1 MSFLKKIGQKV
12 WIEVESLKVWVPG
25 RWVVYRRDN
34 PNYTLEELQALQ
46 AAAEAQRYLWMSG
59 TDKPQWFIDL
69 LNNGEITST
78 GDNTVVLFEWIPGY
92 FQEYPEGGYWATDSA
107 PGWNAGAHSIVWLQQ
122 PPPGHEGITAR
133 YTFKARKESLGI
145 FVGLASNDAGTS
157 PSDVLAGVYLS
168 MGQWRPVRD
177 GEKLSG
183 SGTFEDGTLFTLD
196 LTPAGLQISTSDA
209 SEFVPYIMPSAV
221 CLDAALYL
229 MDDEILSAGVV
240 SGGGQLGVLAA
251 LEGVAA
257 GTDRVPTGHADST
270 LAPVVG
276 AAGVYTR
283 GEGVLAPV
291 LGQAVGGRG
300 VAWGSG
306 DGVLASVSG
315 MAGGSAG
322 VIGSP
327 VGSGF
332 QQASLAPVIG
342 IGIVKSGYS
351 GQQHDGT
358 LAPLYDALA
367 YGGMGHA
374 LSGQVSGNL
383 TPAEG
388 ASFGF
393 PKHPIVILGGYAY
406 AHMPMTAQVHVA
418 VVLNSRGQIITI
430 LDAQAI
436 LGANLSSQ
444 GQALGSM
451 DGDMSLL
458 AYIDSVVRGADGLQG
473 RSFADGGQVPNPSQ
487 QMPGGTEDYD
497 GGYFVWVFNARTG
510 AVSRYLR
517 YGFDSFAQIG
527 GHYFGVAEDGV
538 YLLEGNTDAGQRIE
552 ARAGTGLLD
561 LGAKEL
567 KHVSAVYLDA
577 ASDGV
582 LSVRVQAGQQQYTY
596 QARRASQYNAQQRVD
611 VGRGLRAT
619 HYSFELLNSGA
630 DFELDAMDVNVVKSA
645 RRI

>member
-1 MSFLKKIGQKV
+1 VALK
-12 WIEVESLKVWVPG
+12 
-25 RWVVYRRDN
+25 
-34 PNYTLEELQALQ
+34 
-46 AAAEAQRYLWMSG
+46 
-59 TDKPQWFIDL
+59 
-69 LNNGEITST
+69 
-78 GDNTVVLFEWIPGY
+78 TVLVWIPGFY
-92 FQEYPEGGYWATDSA
+92 YDKVEKEGYWTRDAS
-107 PGWNAGAHSIVWLQQ
+107 PGWNAGAHSIFWLQQ
-122 PPPGHEGITAR
+122 PPPGYEGITAR

-145 FVGLASNDAGTS
+145 FVGLASDDAGTS

-183 SGTFEDGTLFTLD
+183 GGAFTDGTLFTLD

-209 SEFVPYIMPSAV
+209 SEFVPCILPSAV

-229 MDDEILSAGVV
+229 EDDEILSADFAC
-240 SGGGQLGVLAA
+240 GGGQLGVL
-251 LEGVAA
+251 
-257 GTDRVPTGHADST
+257 VPLQGLASDGPIGHANSV
-270 LAPVVG
+270 LAPVTG
-276 AAGVYTR
+276 RAGIYE
-283 GEGVLAPV
+283 GCAGVLAP
-291 LGQAVGGRG
+291 LGG
-300 VAWGSG
+300 VAWTGAG
-306 DGVLASVSG
+306 LGLGVLAPMQSEGIGSVG
-315 MAGGSAG
+315 GVGNDGSA
-322 VIGSP
+322 
-327 VGSGF
+327 F
-332 QQASLAPVIG
+332 QQSVLAPVDG
-342 IGIVKSGYS
+342 ICIVKSGYS
-351 GQQHDGT
+351 GQQHNGA
-358 LAPLYDALA
+358 LAPIYDAWA
-367 YGGMGHA
+367 YGGFGRA
-374 LSGQVSGNL
+374 LSGQPGGMLSNVVGVAYGTEGSNIAAWGERAYVR
-383 TPAEG
+383 TPMATQ
-388 ASFGF
+388 
-393 PKHPIVILGGYAY
+393 PR
-406 AHMPMTAQVHVA
+406 VA

-436 LGANLSSQ
+436 LGVTLSSQ
-444 GQALGSM
+444 GQALGGM

-473 RSFADGGQVPNPSQ
+473 QSFTGGGQVPNPGQ

-538 YLLEGNTDAGQRIE
+538 YLLEGNTDAGQRID

-611 VGRGLRAT
+611 TGRGLRAT
-619 HYSFELLNSGA
+619 HYSFELLNGGA
-630 DFELDAMDVNVVKSA
+630 DFELDAMDVNVAKSA

>member
-1 MSFLKKIGQKV
+1 MPYVTQEK
-12 WIEVESLKVWVPG
+12 
-25 RWVVYRRDN
+25 
-34 PNYTLEELQALQ
+34 
-46 AAAEAQRYLWMSG
+46 
-59 TDKPQWFIDL
+59 
-69 LNNGEITST
+69 
-78 GDNTVVLFEWIPGY
+78 TVLVWIPGFY
-92 FQEYPEGGYWATDSA
+92 YDKVEKEGYWTRDAS
-107 PGWNAGAHSIVWLQQ
+107 PGWNAGAHSLVWLQQ
-122 PPPGHEGITAR
+122 PPPGYEGITAR

-145 FVGLASNDAGTS
+145 FVGLAFDDAGTS

-177 GEKLSG
+177 GERLSG
-183 SGTFEDGTLFTLD
+183 GGVFNDGTLFTLD
-196 LTPAGLQISTSDA
+196 LKPAGLQISTSDA

-229 MDDEILSAGVV
+229 KDDEILSADVAC
-240 SGGGQLGVLAA
+240 GGGQMGVLAPLQGLASNGPTGHANSVLAPVTGRAGIYEGCAGVLAPLGGVAWTGAGLGLGVLAPMQS
-251 LEGVAA
+251 EGI
-257 GTDRVPTGHADST
+257 GS
-270 LAPVVG
+270 VG
-276 AAGVYTR
+276 GV
-283 GEGVLAPV
+283 GNDGSAFQQSVLAPV
-291 LGQAVGGRG
+291 
-300 VAWGSG
+300 
-306 DGVLASVSG
+306 DG
-315 MAGGSAG
+315 
-322 VIGSP
+322 IC
-327 VGSGF
+327 
-332 QQASLAPVIG
+332 
-342 IGIVKSGYS
+342 IVKSGYS
-351 GQQHDGT
+351 GQQHNGA
-358 LAPLYDALA
+358 LAPIYDAWA
-367 YGGMGHA
+367 YGGFGRA
-374 LSGQVSGNL
+374 LSGQPGGMLSNVVGVAYGTEGSNIAAWEERAYVR
-383 TPAEG
+383 TPMATQ
-388 ASFGF
+388 
-393 PKHPIVILGGYAY
+393 PR
-406 AHMPMTAQVHVA
+406 VA
-418 VVLNSRGQIITI
+418 VVLNSRGQIVTI

-436 LGANLSSQ
+436 LGATLSSQ

-473 RSFADGGQVPNPSQ
+473 QSFTGGGQAPNPGQ

-567 KHVSAVYLDA
+567 KHVSAVYLDT

-596 QARRASQYNAQQRVD
+596 QARRASQHNAQQRVD
-611 VGRGLRAT
+611 TGRGLRAT
-619 HYSFELLNSGA
+619 HYSFELLNGGA
-630 DFELDAMDVNVVKSA
+630 DFELDSMDVNVAKSA

>member
-1 MSFLKKIGQKV
+1 MPYILEKQTRTK
-12 WIEVESLKVWVPG
+12 WVPG
-25 RWVVYRRDN
+25 HWTE
-34 PNYTLEELQALQ
+34 YT
-46 AAAEAQRYLWMSG
+46 AES
-59 TDKPQWFIDL
+59 
-69 LNNGEITST
+69 
-78 GDNTVVLFEWIPGY
+78 
-92 FQEYPEGGYWATDSA
+92 GYWAPDPA
-107 PGWNAGAHSIVWLQQ
+107 AGWNAGAHSLVWLQQ
-122 PPPGHEGITAR
+122 PPPGYEGITAR
-133 YTFKARKESLGI
+133 YTFRARKESLGI
-145 FVGLASNDAGTS
+145 FVGLASDDAGTS

-183 SGTFEDGTLFTLD
+183 GGAFNDGTLFTLD
-196 LTPAGLQISTSDA
+196 LTPTGLQISTSDA

-229 MDDEILSAGVV
+229 KDDEILSADVAC
-240 SGGGQLGVLAA
+240 GGGQLGVL
-251 LEGVAA
+251 
-257 GTDRVPTGHADST
+257 VPLQGLAYNGPIGHANSV

-276 AAGVYTR
+276 RAGMYE
-283 GEGVLAPV
+283 GCAGVLAP
-291 LGQAVGGRG
+291 LGG
-300 VAWGSG
+300 VAWTGAG
-306 DGVLASVSG
+306 LGLGVLAPMQSEG
-315 MAGGSAG
+315 
-322 VIGSP
+322 IGS
-327 VGSGF
+327 VGGVGNDGPAF
-332 QQASLAPVIG
+332 QQSALAPVDG
-342 IGIVKSGYS
+342 ICIVKSGYS
-351 GQQHDGT
+351 GQQHSGA
-358 LAPLYDALA
+358 LAPIYDAWA
-367 YGGMGHA
+367 YGGFGRA
-374 LSGQVSGNL
+374 LSGQPGGMLSQAVGVAYGTEGSNIAAL
-383 TPAEG
+383 EERVYVRTPMATQ
-388 ASFGF
+388 
-393 PKHPIVILGGYAY
+393 PR
-406 AHMPMTAQVHVA
+406 VA

-473 RSFADGGQVPNPSQ
+473 QSFTGGGQAPNPGQ

-611 VGRGLRAT
+611 TGRGLRAT

-630 DFELDAMDVNVVKSA
+630 DFELDAMDVNVAKSA

>member
-1 MSFLKKIGQKV
+1 MPYVTQEK
-12 WIEVESLKVWVPG
+12 
-25 RWVVYRRDN
+25 
-34 PNYTLEELQALQ
+34 
-46 AAAEAQRYLWMSG
+46 
-59 TDKPQWFIDL
+59 
-69 LNNGEITST
+69 
-78 GDNTVVLFEWIPGY
+78 TVLVWIPGFY
-92 FQEYPEGGYWATDSA
+92 YDKVEKEGYWTRDAS
-107 PGWNAGAHSIVWLQQ
+107 PGWNAGAHSLVWLQQ
-122 PPPGHEGITAR
+122 PPPGYEGITAR

-145 FVGLASNDAGTS
+145 FVGLAFDDAGTS

-183 SGTFEDGTLFTLD
+183 GGAFNDGTLFTLD
-196 LTPAGLQISTSDA
+196 LTPTGLQISTADA

-229 MDDEILSAGVV
+229 KDDEILSADVAC
-240 SGGGQLGVLAA
+240 GGGQLGVL
-251 LEGVAA
+251 
-257 GTDRVPTGHADST
+257 VPLQGLASNGPIGHANSV

-276 AAGVYTR
+276 RAGIYE
-283 GEGVLAPV
+283 GCAGVLAP
-291 LGQAVGGRG
+291 LGG
-300 VAWGSG
+300 VAWTGAG
-306 DGVLASVSG
+306 LGLGVLAPMQSEG
-315 MAGGSAG
+315 
-322 VIGSP
+322 IGS
-327 VGSGF
+327 VGGVGNDGPAF
-332 QQASLAPVIG
+332 QQSALAPVDG
-342 IGIVKSGYS
+342 ICIVKSGYS
-351 GQQHDGT
+351 GQQHNGA
-358 LAPLYDALA
+358 LAPIYDAWA
-367 YGGMGHA
+367 YGGFGRT
-374 LSGQVSGNL
+374 LSGQPGGMLSQAVGVAYGTEGGNIAAWEERVYVR
-383 TPAEG
+383 TPMATQ
-388 ASFGF
+388 
-393 PKHPIVILGGYAY
+393 PR
-406 AHMPMTAQVHVA
+406 VA
-418 VVLNSRGQIITI
+418 VVLNSRGQIITM

-436 LGANLSSQ
+436 LGATLSSQ

-473 RSFADGGQVPNPSQ
+473 QSFTGGGQTPGGG

-611 VGRGLRAT
+611 TGRGLRAT
-619 HYSFELLNSGA
+619 HYSFELLNGGA
-630 DFELDAMDVNVVKSA
+630 DFELDAMDVSVAKSA

>member
-12 WIEVESLKVWVPG
+12 WIEVDSSRVWVPG

-69 LNNGEITST
+69 LNNGEITSA
-78 GDNTVVLFEWIPGY
+78 GNNTVVLFEWIPGY
-92 FQEYPEGGYWATDSA
+92 FQEYPEGGYWVNDSA

-122 PPPGHEGITAR
+122 PPPGYEGITTR

-145 FVGLASNDAGTS
+145 FVGLASDDAGTS

-183 SGTFEDGTLFTLD
+183 GGTFEDGTLFTLD
-196 LTPAGLQISTSDA
+196 LTPAGLQISTPDA
-209 SEFVPYIMPSAV
+209 SEFVPYIVPSAV

-240 SGGGQLGVLAA
+240 IGGGQLGVLAA

-257 GTDRVPTGHADST
+257 GTDMARTGHADST
-270 LAPVVG
+270 LAPVIG
-276 AAGVYTR
+276 GAGVYTR

-306 DGVLASVSG
+306 DGVLAPVSG

-351 GQQHDGT
+351 GQQHDGA

-367 YGGMGHA
+367 YGGIGHA
-374 LSGQVSGNL
+374 LSGQFGGNL
-383 TPAEG
+383 VPVEG
-388 ASFGF
+388 TSFGF

-406 AHMPMTAQVHVA
+406 AHMPITAQVHVA
-418 VVLNSRGQIITI
+418 VVLNSRGQIVTI

-436 LGANLSSQ
+436 LGATLSSQ

-473 RSFADGGQVPNPSQ
+473 QSFAGGGQVPNPGQ
-487 QMPGGTEDYD
+487 QMPDGTEDYD

-538 YLLEGNTDAGQRIE
+538 YLLEGNTDAGQRID

-582 LSVRVQAGQQQYTY
+582 LSVRVQVGQQQYTY

-611 VGRGLRAT
+611 TGRGLRAT
-619 HYSFELLNSGA
+619 HYSFELLNGGA
-630 DFELDAMDVNVVKSA
+630 DFELDAMDVNVAKSA

>member
-1 MSFLKKIGQKV
+1 MPYVTQEK
-12 WIEVESLKVWVPG
+12 
-25 RWVVYRRDN
+25 
-34 PNYTLEELQALQ
+34 
-46 AAAEAQRYLWMSG
+46 
-59 TDKPQWFIDL
+59 
-69 LNNGEITST
+69 
-78 GDNTVVLFEWIPGY
+78 TVIVWIPGFY
-92 FQEYPEGGYWATDSA
+92 YDKVEKEGYWTRDAS
-107 PGWNAGAHSIVWLQQ
+107 PGWNAGARSIVWLQQ
-122 PPPGHEGITAR
+122 PPPGYEGITAR

-157 PSDVLAGVYLS
+157 PGDVLAGVYLS

-177 GEKLSG
+177 GERLSG
-183 SGTFEDGTLFTLD
+183 GGVFNDGTLFTLD

-229 MDDEILSAGVV
+229 KDDEILSADFAC
-240 SGGGQLGVLAA
+240 GGGQLGVFAPLQGLASD
-251 LEGVAA
+251 G
-257 GTDRVPTGHADST
+257 PIGHANSV
-270 LAPVVG
+270 LAPVTG
-276 AAGVYTR
+276 RAGIYE
-283 GEGVLAPV
+283 GCAGVLAP
-291 LGQAVGGRG
+291 LGG
-300 VAWGSG
+300 VAWTGAG
-306 DGVLASVSG
+306 LGLGVLSPMQSEGIGSVG
-315 MAGGSAG
+315 GVGNDGSA
-322 VIGSP
+322 
-327 VGSGF
+327 F
-332 QQASLAPVIG
+332 QQSVLAPVDG
-342 IGIVKSGYS
+342 ICIVKSGYS
-351 GQQHDGT
+351 GQQHNGA
-358 LAPLYDALA
+358 LAPIYDAWA
-367 YGGMGHA
+367 YGGFGRA
-374 LSGQVSGNL
+374 LSGQPGGMLSNVVGVAYGTEGSNIAAWEERAYVR
-383 TPAEG
+383 TPMATQ
-388 ASFGF
+388 
-393 PKHPIVILGGYAY
+393 PR
-406 AHMPMTAQVHVA
+406 VA

-436 LGANLSSQ
+436 LGATLSSQ

-473 RSFADGGQVPNPSQ
+473 QSFTGGGQAPNPGQ

-611 VGRGLRAT
+611 TGRGLRAT
-619 HYSFELLNSGA
+619 HYSFELLNGGA
-630 DFELDAMDVNVVKSA
+630 DFELDAMDVNVAKSA

>member
-1 MSFLKKIGQKV
+1 MPYI
-12 WIEVESLKVWVPG
+12 
-25 RWVVYRRDN
+25 
-34 PNYTLEELQALQ
+34 TELQT
-46 AAAEAQRYLWMSG
+46 R
-59 TDKPQWFIDL
+59 TK
-69 LNNGEITST
+69 
-78 GDNTVVLFEWIPGY
+78 WIPGY
-92 FQEYPEGGYWATDSA
+92 WTEYTAESGYWETDPA
-107 PGWNAGAHSIVWLQQ
+107 AGWNAGAHSLVWLQQ
-122 PPPGHEGITAR
+122 PPPGYEGITAR

-145 FVGLASNDAGTS
+145 FVGLASDDAGTS

-183 SGTFEDGTLFTLD
+183 GGVFNDGTLFTLD
-196 LTPAGLQISTSDA
+196 LAPAGLQISTSDA
-209 SEFVPYIMPSAV
+209 SEFVPYIIPSAV

-229 MDDEILSAGVV
+229 KDDEILSADVAC
-240 SGGGQLGVLAA
+240 GGGQLGVLAPLQGLA
-251 LEGVAA
+251 SQG
-257 GTDRVPTGHADST
+257 PIGHANSV

-276 AAGVYTR
+276 RAGIYE
-283 GEGVLAPV
+283 GCAGVLAP
-291 LGQAVGGRG
+291 LGG
-300 VAWGSG
+300 VAWTGAG
-306 DGVLASVSG
+306 LGLGVLTPMQSEGIGSVG
-315 MAGGSAG
+315 GVGNDGSA
-322 VIGSP
+322 
-327 VGSGF
+327 F
-332 QQASLAPVIG
+332 QQSVLAPVDG
-342 IGIVKSGYS
+342 ICIVKSGYS
-351 GQQHDGT
+351 GQQHNGV
-358 LAPLYDALA
+358 LAPIYDAWA
-367 YGGMGHA
+367 YGGFGRA
-374 LSGQVSGNL
+374 LSGQPGGMLSHAVGVAYGTEGSNIAAWEEL
-383 TPAEG
+383 VYVRTPMATQ
-388 ASFGF
+388 
-393 PKHPIVILGGYAY
+393 PR
-406 AHMPMTAQVHVA
+406 VA

-436 LGANLSSQ
+436 LGATLSSQ

-451 DGDMSLL
+451 DGDTSLL

-473 RSFADGGQVPNPSQ
+473 QSFTGGGQAPNPGQ

-538 YLLEGNTDAGQRIE
+538 YLLEGNTDAGKRIE

-596 QARRASQYNAQQRVD
+596 QARCASQHNAQQRVD
-611 VGRGLRAT
+611 TGRGLRAT
-619 HYSFELLNSGA
+619 HYSFELLNGGA
-630 DFELDAMDVNVVKSA
+630 DFELDSMDVNVAKSA

>member
-12 WIEVESLKVWVPG
+12 WIEVEQSKVWVPG
-25 RWVVYRRDN
+25 RWVILN
-34 PNYTLEELQALQ
+34 PQYVFGEDDPRY
-46 AAAEAQRYLWMSG
+46 AEALEDAMHFWRISNTG
-59 TDKPQWFIDL
+59 ASDWFNRRL
-69 LNNGEITST
+69 ERREINSL
-78 GDNTVVLFEWIPGY
+78 GDGALYGWIPGY
-92 FQEYPEGGYWATDSA
+92 FQEHSDGGGYWATDSA

-183 SGTFEDGTLFTLD
+183 GGTFEDGTLFTLD
-196 LTPAGLQISTSDA
+196 LTPAGLQISTSDS
-209 SEFVPYIMPSAV
+209 SEFVPYTMPSAV

-240 SGGGQLGVLAA
+240 SGGGQLGVLSA
-251 LEGVAA
+251 LEGVA
-257 GTDRVPTGHADST
+257 GTNLVPTGHADST

-276 AAGVYTR
+276 GSGVYTR

-418 VVLNSRGQIITI
+418 VVLNSRGQIITM
-430 LDAQAI
+430 LDVQTI
-436 LGANLSSQ
+436 LGATLSSQ

-473 RSFADGGQVPNPSQ
+473 QSFTGGVQGPNPGQ

-611 VGRGLRAT
+611 TGRGLRAT
-619 HYSFELLNSGA
+619 HYSFELLNGGA
-630 DFELDAMDVNVVKSA
+630 DFELDAMDVSVAKSA

>member
-1 MSFLKKIGQKV
+1 MTLGLTAAS
-12 WIEVESLKVWVPG
+12 
-25 RWVVYRRDN
+25 VVRYLDR
-34 PNYTLEELQALQ
+34 Q
-46 AAAEAQRYLWMSG
+46 AACFHKRSVW
-59 TDKPQWFIDL
+59 P
-69 LNNGEITST
+69 T
-78 GDNTVVLFEWIPGY
+78 GLRLAI
-92 FQEYPEGGYWATDSA
+92 S
-107 PGWNAGAHSIVWLQQ
+107 
-122 PPPGHEGITAR
+122 R
-133 YTFKARKESLGI
+133 LGK
-145 FVGLASNDAGTS
+145 S
-157 PSDVLAGVYLS
+157 GVY
-168 MGQWRPVRD
+168 VR
-177 GEKLSG
+177 
-183 SGTFEDGTLFTLD
+183 
-196 LTPAGLQISTSDA
+196 TP
-209 SEFVPYIMPSAV
+209 
-221 CLDAALYL
+221 
-229 MDDEILSAGVV
+229 
-240 SGGGQLGVLAA
+240 
-251 LEGVAA
+251 
-257 GTDRVPTGHADST
+257 
-270 LAPVVG
+270 
-276 AAGVYTR
+276 
-283 GEGVLAPV
+283 
-291 LGQAVGGRG
+291 
-300 VAWGSG
+300 
-306 DGVLASVSG
+306 
-315 MAGGSAG
+315 MATQ
-322 VIGSP
+322 P
-327 VGSGF
+327 R
-332 QQASLAPVIG
+332 
-342 IGIVKSGYS
+342 
-351 GQQHDGT
+351 
-358 LAPLYDALA
+358 
-367 YGGMGHA
+367 
-374 LSGQVSGNL
+374 
-383 TPAEG
+383 
-388 ASFGF
+388 
-393 PKHPIVILGGYAY
+393 
-406 AHMPMTAQVHVA
+406 VA

-473 RSFADGGQVPNPSQ
+473 QSFTGGGQAPNPGQ

-611 VGRGLRAT
+611 TGRGLRAT

>member
-1 MSFLKKIGQKV
+1 MPYI
-12 WIEVESLKVWVPG
+12 
-25 RWVVYRRDN
+25 
-34 PNYTLEELQALQ
+34 LEKQT
-46 AAAEAQRYLWMSG
+46 R
-59 TDKPQWFIDL
+59 TK
-69 LNNGEITST
+69 
-78 GDNTVVLFEWIPGY
+78 WIPGY
-92 FQEYPEGGYWATDSA
+92 WTEYTAESGYWAPDPA
-107 PGWNAGAHSIVWLQQ
+107 AGWNAGAHSLVWLQQ
-122 PPPGHEGITAR
+122 PPPGYEGITAR

-145 FVGLASNDAGTS
+145 FVGLAFDDAGTS

-183 SGTFEDGTLFTLD
+183 GGAFNDGTLFTLD
-196 LTPAGLQISTSDA
+196 LTPTGLQISTSDA

-229 MDDEILSAGVV
+229 KDDEILSADVAC
-240 SGGGQLGVLAA
+240 GGGQLGVLAPLQGLA
-251 LEGVAA
+251 SDG
-257 GTDRVPTGHADST
+257 PIGHANSV

-276 AAGVYTR
+276 RAGIYE
-283 GEGVLAPV
+283 GCAGVLAP
-291 LGQAVGGRG
+291 LGG
-300 VAWGSG
+300 VAWTGAG
-306 DGVLASVSG
+306 LGLGVLAPMQG
-315 MAGGSAG
+315 EGTGSATDG
-322 VIGSP
+322 LA
-327 VGSGF
+327 F
-332 QQASLAPVIG
+332 QQSVLAPVDG
-342 IGIVKSGYS
+342 ICIVKSGYS
-351 GQQHDGT
+351 GQQHSGA
-358 LAPLYDALA
+358 LAPIYDAWA
-367 YGGMGHA
+367 YGGFGRA
-374 LSGQVSGNL
+374 LSGQPGGMLSQAVGVAYGTEGSNIAAWEERVYMR
-383 TPAEG
+383 TPMATQ
-388 ASFGF
+388 
-393 PKHPIVILGGYAY
+393 PR
-406 AHMPMTAQVHVA
+406 VA

-473 RSFADGGQVPNPSQ
+473 QSFTGGGQAPNPGQ

-611 VGRGLRAT
+611 TGRGLRAT

-630 DFELDAMDVNVVKSA
+630 DFELDAMDVNVAKSA

>member
-1 MSFLKKIGQKV
+1 MPYVTQEK
-12 WIEVESLKVWVPG
+12 
-25 RWVVYRRDN
+25 
-34 PNYTLEELQALQ
+34 
-46 AAAEAQRYLWMSG
+46 
-59 TDKPQWFIDL
+59 
-69 LNNGEITST
+69 
-78 GDNTVVLFEWIPGY
+78 TVLVWIPGFY
-92 FQEYPEGGYWATDSA
+92 YDKVEKEGYWTRDAS
-107 PGWNAGAHSIVWLQQ
+107 PGWNAGAHSLVWLQQ
-122 PPPGHEGITAR
+122 PPPGYEGITAR
-133 YTFKARKESLGI
+133 YTFKARKESMGI
-145 FVGLASNDAGTS
+145 FVGLAFDDAGTS

-177 GEKLSG
+177 GEKLSVG
-183 SGTFEDGTLFTLD
+183 GAFNDGTLFALD
-196 LTPAGLQISTSDA
+196 LTPTGLQISTADA

-229 MDDEILSAGVV
+229 KDDEILSADVAC
-240 SGGGQLGVLAA
+240 GGGQLGVLAPLQGLA
-251 LEGVAA
+251 SNG
-257 GTDRVPTGHADST
+257 PIGHANSV

-276 AAGVYTR
+276 RAGIYE
-283 GEGVLAPV
+283 GCAGVLAP
-291 LGQAVGGRG
+291 LGG
-300 VAWGSG
+300 VAWTGAG
-306 DGVLASVSG
+306 LGLGVLAPMQSEGIGSVG
-315 MAGGSAG
+315 EADDGSA
-322 VIGSP
+322 
-327 VGSGF
+327 F
-332 QQASLAPVIG
+332 QQSVLAPVDG
-342 IGIVKSGYS
+342 ICIVKSGYS
-351 GQQHDGT
+351 GQQHSGA
-358 LAPLYDALA
+358 LAPIYDAWA
-367 YGGMGHA
+367 YGGFGRA
-374 LSGQVSGNL
+374 LSGQPGGMLSQAVGVAYGTEGSNIAAWEERVYVR
-383 TPAEG
+383 TPMATQ
-388 ASFGF
+388 
-393 PKHPIVILGGYAY
+393 PR
-406 AHMPMTAQVHVA
+406 VA
-418 VVLNSRGQIITI
+418 VVLNSRGQIVTI

-473 RSFADGGQVPNPSQ
+473 QSFTGGGQAPNPGQ

-611 VGRGLRAT
+611 TGRGLRAT

>member
-1 MSFLKKIGQKV
+1 MPYVTQEK
-12 WIEVESLKVWVPG
+12 
-25 RWVVYRRDN
+25 
-34 PNYTLEELQALQ
+34 
-46 AAAEAQRYLWMSG
+46 
-59 TDKPQWFIDL
+59 
-69 LNNGEITST
+69 
-78 GDNTVVLFEWIPGY
+78 TVLVWIPGFY
-92 FQEYPEGGYWATDSA
+92 YDKVEKEGYWTRDAS
-107 PGWNAGAHSIVWLQQ
+107 PGWNAGARSLVWLQQ
-122 PPPGHEGITAR
+122 PPPGYEGITAR

-145 FVGLASNDAGTS
+145 FVGLASDDAGTS

-183 SGTFEDGTLFTLD
+183 GGAFNDGTLFTLD
-196 LTPAGLQISTSDA
+196 LTPTGLQISTADA

-229 MDDEILSAGVV
+229 KDDEILSADVAC
-240 SGGGQLGVLAA
+240 GGGQMGVLAPLQGLA
-251 LEGVAA
+251 SNG
-257 GTDRVPTGHADST
+257 PIGHANSV

-276 AAGVYTR
+276 RAGLYE
-283 GEGVLAPV
+283 GCAGVLAP
-291 LGQAVGGRG
+291 LGG
-300 VAWGSG
+300 VAWTGAG
-306 DGVLASVSG
+306 LGLGVLAPMQSEGIGSVG
-315 MAGGSAG
+315 GVGNDGSA
-322 VIGSP
+322 
-327 VGSGF
+327 F
-332 QQASLAPVIG
+332 QQSVLAPVDG
-342 IGIVKSGYS
+342 ICIVKSGYS
-351 GQQHDGT
+351 GQQHNGA
-358 LAPLYDALA
+358 LAPIYDAWA
-367 YGGMGHA
+367 YGGFGRA
-374 LSGQVSGNL
+374 LSGQPGGMLSNVVGVAYGTEGSNIAAWEERAYVR
-383 TPAEG
+383 TPMATQ
-388 ASFGF
+388 
-393 PKHPIVILGGYAY
+393 PR
-406 AHMPMTAQVHVA
+406 VA

-436 LGANLSSQ
+436 LGATMLAR
-444 GQALGSM
+444 GRALGSM

-473 RSFADGGQVPNPSQ
+473 QSFTGGGQAPNPGQ

-611 VGRGLRAT
+611 TGRGLRAT
-619 HYSFELLNSGA
+619 HYSFELLNGGA
-630 DFELDAMDVNVVKSA
+630 DFELDAMDVSVAKSA

>member
-1 MSFLKKIGQKV
+1 MPYI
-12 WIEVESLKVWVPG
+12 
-25 RWVVYRRDN
+25 
-34 PNYTLEELQALQ
+34 LEKQT
-46 AAAEAQRYLWMSG
+46 R
-59 TDKPQWFIDL
+59 TK
-69 LNNGEITST
+69 
-78 GDNTVVLFEWIPGY
+78 WIPGY
-92 FQEYPEGGYWATDSA
+92 WAEYTAESGYWAPDTA
-107 PGWNAGAHSIVWLQQ
+107 AGWNAGAHSLVWLQQ
-122 PPPGHEGITAR
+122 PPPGYEGITAR

-145 FVGLASNDAGTS
+145 FVGLAFDDAGTS

-183 SGTFEDGTLFTLD
+183 GGAFNDGTLFTLD
-196 LTPAGLQISTSDA
+196 LTPTGLQISTPDA

-229 MDDEILSAGVV
+229 KDDEILSADVAC
-240 SGGGQLGVLAA
+240 GGGQLGVL
-251 LEGVAA
+251 
-257 GTDRVPTGHADST
+257 VPLQGLASNGPIGHANSV
-270 LAPVVG
+270 LAPV
-276 AAGVYTR
+276 AGR
-283 GEGVLAPV
+283 AGIHEGCAGVLAP
-291 LGQAVGGRG
+291 LGG
-300 VAWGSG
+300 VAWTGAG
-306 DGVLASVSG
+306 LGLGVLAPMQSEGIGSVG
-315 MAGGSAG
+315 GAGDGSA
-322 VIGSP
+322 
-327 VGSGF
+327 F
-332 QQASLAPVIG
+332 QQSVLTPVDG
-342 IGIVKSGYS
+342 ICIVKSGYS
-351 GQQHDGT
+351 GQQHSGA
-358 LAPLYDALA
+358 LAPIYDAWA
-367 YGGMGHA
+367 YGGFGRA
-374 LSGQVSGNL
+374 LSGQPGGMLSQAVGVAYGTEGSNIAAWEERVYVR
-383 TPAEG
+383 TPMATQ
-388 ASFGF
+388 
-393 PKHPIVILGGYAY
+393 PR
-406 AHMPMTAQVHVA
+406 VA
-418 VVLNSRGQIITI
+418 VVLNSRGQIVTI

-436 LGANLSSQ
+436 LGATLSSQ

-473 RSFADGGQVPNPSQ
+473 QSFTGGGQAPNPGQ

-517 YGFDSFAQIG
+517 YGFDSFARIG

-561 LGAKEL
+561 MGAKEL

-611 VGRGLRAT
+611 TGRGLRAT
-619 HYSFELLNSGA
+619 HYSFELLNNGA
-630 DFELDAMDVNVVKSA
+630 DFELDAMDVNVAKSA

>member
-1 MSFLKKIGQKV
+1 MPYITELQTRTK
-12 WIEVESLKVWVPG
+12 WVPG
-25 RWVVYRRDN
+25 HWTE
-34 PNYTLEELQALQ
+34 YT
-46 AAAEAQRYLWMSG
+46 AES
-59 TDKPQWFIDL
+59 
-69 LNNGEITST
+69 
-78 GDNTVVLFEWIPGY
+78 
-92 FQEYPEGGYWATDSA
+92 GYWAPDPA
-107 PGWNAGAHSIVWLQQ
+107 AGWNAGAHSLVWLQQ
-122 PPPGHEGITAR
+122 PPPGYEGITAR
-133 YTFKARKESLGI
+133 YTFKARKESMGI
-145 FVGLASNDAGTS
+145 FVGLAFDDAGTS

-177 GEKLSG
+177 GENLSG
-183 SGTFEDGTLFTLD
+183 GGAFNDGTLFTLD
-196 LTPAGLQISTSDA
+196 LTSTGLQISTADA

-229 MDDEILSAGVV
+229 KDDEILSADV
-240 SGGGQLGVLAA
+240 SCGGGQLGVLAPLQGLA
-251 LEGVAA
+251 SQG
-257 GTDRVPTGHADST
+257 PIGHANSV

-276 AAGVYTR
+276 RAGIYE
-283 GEGVLAPV
+283 GCAGVLAP
-291 LGQAVGGRG
+291 LGG
-300 VAWGSG
+300 VAWTGAG
-306 DGVLASVSG
+306 LGLGVLAPMQSEG
-315 MAGGSAG
+315 
-322 VIGSP
+322 IGS
-327 VGSGF
+327 VGGAGDGLSS
-332 QQASLAPVIG
+332 QQSVLAPVDG
-342 IGIVKSGYS
+342 ICIVKSGYS
-351 GQQHDGT
+351 GQQHSGA
-358 LAPLYDALA
+358 LAPIYDAWA
-367 YGGMGHA
+367 YGGFGRA
-374 LSGQVSGNL
+374 LSGQPGGMLSQAVGVAYG
-383 TPAEG
+383 TEG
-388 ASFGF
+388 SNIAALEERVYVRTQMATQ
-393 PKHPIVILGGYAY
+393 PR
-406 AHMPMTAQVHVA
+406 VA
-418 VVLNSRGQIITI
+418 VVLNSRGQIITM

-436 LGANLSSQ
+436 LGATLSSQ

-473 RSFADGGQVPNPSQ
+473 QSFTGGGQAPNPGQ

-611 VGRGLRAT
+611 IGRGLRAT

-630 DFELDAMDVNVVKSA
+630 DFELDAMDVNVAKSA

>member
-1 MSFLKKIGQKV
+1 MPYIL
-12 WIEVESLKVWVPG
+12 
-25 RWVVYRRDN
+25 
-34 PNYTLEELQALQ
+34 ELQ
-46 AAAEAQRYLWMSG
+46 
-59 TDKPQWFIDL
+59 TFTK
-69 LNNGEITST
+69 
-78 GDNTVVLFEWIPGY
+78 WIPGY
-92 FQEYPEGGYWATDSA
+92 WAEYTAESGYWAPDPA
-107 PGWNAGAHSIVWLQQ
+107 AGWNAGAHSLVWLQQ
-122 PPPGHEGITAR
+122 PPPGYEGITAR
-133 YTFKARKESLGI
+133 YTFKARKESMGI
-145 FVGLASNDAGTS
+145 FVGLAFDDAGTS

-177 GEKLSG
+177 GERLSG
-183 SGTFEDGTLFTLD
+183 GGVFNDGTLFTLD

-229 MDDEILSAGVV
+229 KDDEILSADVAC
-240 SGGGQLGVLAA
+240 GGGQLGVLAPLQGLA
-251 LEGVAA
+251 SNG
-257 GTDRVPTGHADST
+257 PIGHANSV

-276 AAGVYTR
+276 RAGIYE
-283 GEGVLAPV
+283 GCAGVLAP
-291 LGQAVGGRG
+291 LGG
-300 VAWGSG
+300 VAWTGAG
-306 DGVLASVSG
+306 LGLGVLAPMQSEGIGSVG
-315 MAGGSAG
+315 GVGNDGSA
-322 VIGSP
+322 
-327 VGSGF
+327 F
-332 QQASLAPVIG
+332 QQSVLAPVDG
-342 IGIVKSGYS
+342 ICIVKSGYS
-351 GQQHDGT
+351 GQQHNGA
-358 LAPLYDALA
+358 LAPIYDAWA
-367 YGGMGHA
+367 YGGFGRA
-374 LSGQVSGNL
+374 LSGQPGGMLSHAVGVAYGTEGSNIAAWEERVYVR
-383 TPAEG
+383 TPMATQ
-388 ASFGF
+388 
-393 PKHPIVILGGYAY
+393 PR
-406 AHMPMTAQVHVA
+406 VA

-436 LGANLSSQ
+436 LGATLSSQ

-473 RSFADGGQVPNPSQ
+473 QSFTGGGQVPNPGQ

-582 LSVRVQAGQQQYTY
+582 LSVRVQAGDQRYTY
-596 QARRASQYNAQQRVD
+596 QARRASQHNAQQRVD
-611 VGRGLRAT
+611 TGRGLRAT
-619 HYSFELLNSGA
+619 HYSFELLNGGA
-630 DFELDAMDVNVVKSA
+630 DFELDAMDVNVAKSA

>member
-1 MSFLKKIGQKV
+1 MPYI
-12 WIEVESLKVWVPG
+12 VEKRQVTKWVPG
-25 RWVVYRRDN
+25 RYETYVAVPAHYD
-34 PNYTLEELQALQ
+34 Y
-46 AAAEAQRYLWMSG
+46 S
-59 TDKPQWFIDL
+59 
-69 LNNGEITST
+69 TS
-78 GDNTVVLFEWIPGY
+78 
-92 FQEYPEGGYWATDSA
+92 
-107 PGWNAGAHSIVWLQQ
+107 PGWNAGAHSLVWLQQ
-122 PPPGHEGITAR
+122 PPPGYEGITAR

-145 FVGLASNDAGTS
+145 FVGLASSDYGTS

-183 SGTFEDGTLFTLD
+183 GGAFNDGTLFTLD
-196 LTPAGLQISTSDA
+196 LTPTGLQISTSDA

-229 MDDEILSAGVV
+229 KDDEILSADVAC
-240 SGGGQLGVLAA
+240 GGGQLGVLAPLQGLA
-251 LEGVAA
+251 SNG
-257 GTDRVPTGHADST
+257 PIGHANSV

-276 AAGVYTR
+276 RAGIYE
-283 GEGVLAPV
+283 GCAGVLAP
-291 LGQAVGGRG
+291 LGG
-300 VAWGSG
+300 VAWTGAG
-306 DGVLASVSG
+306 LGLGVLAPMQSEG
-315 MAGGSAG
+315 
-322 VIGSP
+322 IGS
-327 VGSGF
+327 VGDGLAF
-332 QQASLAPVIG
+332 QQSVLAPVDG
-342 IGIVKSGYS
+342 ICIVKSGYS
-351 GQQHDGT
+351 GQQHSGA
-358 LAPLYDALA
+358 LAPIYDAWA
-367 YGGMGHA
+367 YGGFGRA
-374 LSGQVSGNL
+374 LSGQPGGMLSQAVGVAYGTEGGNIAAWEERVYVR
-383 TPAEG
+383 TPMATQ
-388 ASFGF
+388 
-393 PKHPIVILGGYAY
+393 PR
-406 AHMPMTAQVHVA
+406 VA

-473 RSFADGGQVPNPSQ
+473 QSFTGGGQAPNPGQ

-611 VGRGLRAT
+611 TGRGLRAT

-630 DFELDAMDVNVVKSA
+630 DFELDAMDVNVAKSA

>member
-1 MSFLKKIGQKV
+1 MPYI
-12 WIEVESLKVWVPG
+12 VEKRQVTKWVPG
-25 RWVVYRRDN
+25 RYETYVAVPAHYD
-34 PNYTLEELQALQ
+34 Y
-46 AAAEAQRYLWMSG
+46 S
-59 TDKPQWFIDL
+59 
-69 LNNGEITST
+69 TS
-78 GDNTVVLFEWIPGY
+78 
-92 FQEYPEGGYWATDSA
+92 
-107 PGWNAGAHSIVWLQQ
+107 PGWNAGAHSLVWLQQ
-122 PPPGHEGITAR
+122 PPPGYEGITAR

-145 FVGLASNDAGTS
+145 FVGLASSDYGTS

-183 SGTFEDGTLFTLD
+183 GGAFNDGTLFTLD
-196 LTPAGLQISTSDA
+196 LTPTGLQISTSDA

-229 MDDEILSAGVV
+229 KDDEILSADVAC
-240 SGGGQLGVLAA
+240 GGGQLGVL
-251 LEGVAA
+251 
-257 GTDRVPTGHADST
+257 VPLQGLASNGPIGHANSV

-276 AAGVYTR
+276 RAGIYE
-283 GEGVLAPV
+283 GCAGVLAP
-291 LGQAVGGRG
+291 LGG
-300 VAWGSG
+300 VAWTGAG
-306 DGVLASVSG
+306 LGLGVLAPMQSEGIGSVG
-315 MAGGSAG
+315 GVGNDGSA
-322 VIGSP
+322 
-327 VGSGF
+327 F
-332 QQASLAPVIG
+332 QQSVLAPVDG
-342 IGIVKSGYS
+342 ICIVKSGYS
-351 GQQHDGT
+351 GQQHNGV
-358 LAPLYDALA
+358 LAPIYDAWA
-367 YGGMGHA
+367 YGGFGRA
-374 LSGQVSGNL
+374 LSGQPGGILSNAVGVAYGTEGSNIAAWEERVYVR
-383 TPAEG
+383 TPMATQ
-388 ASFGF
+388 
-393 PKHPIVILGGYAY
+393 PR
-406 AHMPMTAQVHVA
+406 VA
-418 VVLNSRGQIITI
+418 VVLNSRGQIVTI

-436 LGANLSSQ
+436 LGATLSSQ

-458 AYIDSVVRGADGLQG
+458 AYIDSVVRGSDGLQG
-473 RSFADGGQVPNPSQ
+473 QSFTGGGQAPNPGQ

-611 VGRGLRAT
+611 TGRGLRAT